1 MGLTNNDKLVTL
13 QRLTTAVNAISSKI
27 KEIYVAKADAVV
39 YENIIESI
47 SVNGTAVNPDINKN
61 VALTVPTAVSDLT
74 NDSNFQTDTEVA
86 SAISSAIAGVTQ
98 FDYQI
103 VNALPA
109 EGEKGVIYL
118 IANSGTGQNV
128 YDEYIWIVV
137 SGTGRFE
144 LFGTKEIEVVEYKGD
159 NTFVAVTDGT
169 GDDAGKKVI
178 VLTASAQASLA
189 LADSALQIADITAG
203 DGITLTKDTSN
214 NTIEVSAKLKPDS
227 AEVGAEFTN
236 LLKTDA
242 NGQLYIDAS
251 TVQGTLAGAD
261 NNGVETSVTNGT
273 VEATLHVTDKTDN
286 LLSVVAA
293 DAEAGTSKGA
303 YVSADA
309 VKGLF
314 SASDTNS
321 VDASYSDGVIS
332 ASVKISDK
340 SDNLITVV
348 AADAV
353 AGTSEGLYLSL
364 AYATDEDIAAIV
376 EAAFADEE
384 EDDSSDEPSFGG

>member
-1 MGLTNNDKLVTL
+1 MGNINPNALVKLAQL
-13 QRLTTAVNAISSKI
+13 STATNAIAAKV
-27 KEIYVAKADAVV
+27 KELYVAKADATV

-128 YDEYIWIVV
+128 YDEYLWIVV
-137 SGTGRFE
+137 GGTGRFE

-261 NNGVETSVTNGT
+261 NNGVETTVTNGT

-293 DAEAGTSKGA
+293 DAGAGTSKGA

-314 SASDTNS
+314 STSDTNS

-376 EAAFADEE
+376 DAAFADEE
-384 EDDSSDEPSFGG
+384 ESGRDEPSIGD